1 MASQGSFIRS
11 AAQATSSAYKRLPIR
26 WRLAGGSAVLT
37 LVILMGF
44 AVIVGVLT
52 TRRIQADFNQQVADA
67 ADELAKQTELRLVER
82 NGKTVL
88 RYLGPKLGD
97 YASAQHAV
105 VRVVTEDNEVSGPR
119 PNAPYLSPPLAPT
132 LEFAGYKVESRA
144 VKVEPVGGVG
154 FVQYARRLSDVE
166 ATANRVRFFLGLGVL
181 GGTALA
187 LLAGVATARRA
198 MSPIAELT
206 EAARTI
212 ERTRDPSQRIPH
224 PEADDEVAEL
234 ARTLDGMLHS
244 LDGARSE
251 TEATLAR
258 QREFVADASHELR
271 TPLTSVLA
279 NLELLEEVLEG
290 EQREAA
296 ASALRSSR
304 RMRRLVADLLLLA
317 RADAGRI
324 TRHEPVDVARVV
336 TEAAGELEPVANGHD
351 ITVSAPAGATI
362 SGARDELHRLA
373 LNLMENALRHTD
385 PGTAVEASVERVNGQ
400 VDLLGRGRRAR
411 DPAGAPRQGVRALLP
426 RRGRPLGVVR
436 TGARDRARGGGVA
449 RRDGHARGPAGRPR
463 SPFRGPIPERTGRLA
478 ATRHAIRA
486 SCRSI
491 GSPIAGLDGRFWTPR
506 WTTPKWGPKPF
517 FGSEPRCAKKEPPVA
532 KPGAQHFWT
541 YVLFSVRVQPLYSAR
556 SREQVLPPSRVLQH
570 PGRGRRGGNTVGY
583 RG

>member
-1 MASQGSFIRS
+1 MRYFGPNL
-11 AAQATSSAYKRLPIR
+11 AAY
-26 WRLAGGSAVLT
+26 AG
-37 LVILMGF
+37 
-44 AVIVGVLT
+44 
-52 TRRIQADFNQQVADA
+52 
-67 ADELAKQTELRLVER
+67 
-82 NGKTVL
+82 
-88 RYLGPKLGD
+88 
-97 YASAQHAV
+97 AQHAV
-105 VRVVTEDNEVSGPR
+105 VRVVTEDNEVVKAS
-119 PNAPYLSPPLAPT
+119 PNAPYLSPPLAAT
-132 LEFAGYKVESRA
+132 LEFAGFRVESRA

-206 EAARTI
+206 ETARTI
-212 ERTRDPSQRIPH
+212 ERTRDPSRRIPH
-224 PEADDEVAEL
+224 PGGRGRGRRAGPDAGRHAPR
-234 ARTLDGMLHS
+234 ARP
-244 LDGARSE
+244 GARSE

-296 ASALRSSR
+296 SSALRSSR

-324 TRHEPVDVARVV
+324 ARHEPVDVASVV

-385 PGTAVEASVERVNGQ
+385 PGTAVEASVERDQRPGH
-400 VDLLGRGRRAR
+400 LLGRGRRPGH
-411 DPAGAPRQGVRALLP
+411 PAGAARQGVRALLP
-426 RRGRPLGVVR
+426 RRGRPLGIVR
-436 TGARDRARGGGVA
+436 PGPRDR
-449 RRDGHARGPAGRPR
+449 P
-463 SPFRGPIPERTGRLA
+463 
-478 ATRHAIRA
+478 
-486 SCRSI
+486 
-491 GSPIAGLDGRFWTPR
+491 
-506 WTTPKWGPKPF
+506 
-517 FGSEPRCAKKEPPVA
+517 
-532 KPGAQHFWT
+532 
-541 YVLFSVRVQPLYSAR
+541 
-556 SREQVLPPSRVLQH
+556 
-570 PGRGRRGGNTVGY
+570 RGRRIAPRERSRWRIRWTAAEPVSWCRFPSGTVRVASTRHPIGGSRGLDCRATRLDACWTGRVATPAEALIASFWAQEADAPKKSPRSLDQGLDTSGRMSYSASGRCPSTVLAVESKYY
-583 RG
+583 RQAGCCSTQAGGEEGETQWASAASWFQVRKPELEL